1 MSPKVHKILG
11 SVLLLLAMSNLYLYS
26 LLLKHKQWFLD
37 PSIPYYQL
45 FLNPSISLLLKKAMI
60 SYSSDEDNN
69 YYLAGHPPKL

>member
-1 MSPKVHKILG
+1 
-11 SVLLLLAMSNLYLYS
+11 MSNLYLYS

-69 YYLAGHPPKL
+69 